1 MPESY
6 TNEQIELVAACSKFC
21 ILLEQAGG
29 SKRATFVENML
40 KVLPFLYLKMTLAR
54 EHAATDDE
62 ELHNVE
68 ERVTED
74 DYNFVRQ
81 GVSSLLGGNDTY
93 LDVFVDDMKYSE
105 TPICKSISEDLA
117 DIYQDVRNF
126 VWIFGQRNEQ
136 ATAEAFAWLSNL
148 FEIHWGQLVVNVM
161 RPLHELRY
169 GLAADDEDEAL

>member
-6 TNEQIELVAACSKFC
+6 ANEQLELVAVASKFC
-21 ILLEQAGG
+21 ILLEQASQ
-29 SKRATFVENML
+29 SKRSAFVANML
-40 KVLPFLYLKMTLAR
+40 KVLPFLYLKMTLVR
-54 EHAATDDE
+54 EQATPSDNE
-62 ELHNVE
+62 PANVE

-74 DYNFVRQ
+74 DYNFVRE
-81 GVSSLLGGNDTY
+81 GVHSLLGGDDAY

-126 VWIFGQRNEQ
+126 VWIFGQQNEQ
-136 ATAEAFAWLSNL
+136 ATAEAFDALNNL

-161 RPLHELRY
+161 RPLHELQY
-169 GLAADDEDEAL
+169 GLAANDEEML